1 MVIQMALKQ
10 GGLTNVQG
18 SVLDFGM
25 NELENFKGAEAVDS
39 KSFTISGS
47 KILYLIKLLSPP
59 HKDIKTGTKC
69 RGYFRMIIKL
79 HSMGRMHKPPNC
91 SKKAFP
97 LFFWKSFWL

>member
-79 HSMGRMHKPPNC
+79 HSMSLNVQEDSSVILPEQC
-91 SKKAFP
+91 SYHP
-97 LFFWKSFWL
+97 ICC